1 MDPKDFATIIH
12 PIIAVVFVFPLLG
25 IVLNYA
31 WQTRQR
37 RLQTLSDGKSKI
49 PPIVGTE
56 HLKLGRWLSSSV
68 VGLALIGL
76 AHEIFAQML
85 KDEAWRSNASKVGFT
100 LLMFVATIASLV
112 FLNKARA
119 KLWRGV
125 FATLTGL
132 GLVILSYL
140 EVFLGFKD
148 SVIYRRDSEWFW
160 SHYYYGMM
168 ATMLM
173 IFALAIFPDIYQ
185 DRTNTW
191 RRVHIVL
198 NCIALLFFIGQGF
211 TGTRDLLEIPLE
223 WQKPYI
229 EQLYN
234 NNCQPPQAPGA
245 CKIESVPAPTTQ
257 PK

>member
-37 RLQTLSDGKSKI
+37 RLQTNAGKSKI
-49 PPIVGTE
+49 PPSVGTE
-56 HLKLGRWLSSSV
+56 HLKLGRWLSNSV

-76 AHEIFAQML
+76 AHEIIAQML
-85 KDEAWRSNASKVGFT
+85 TDQAWRSDAFKVGFT
-100 LLMFVATIASLV
+100 ILMFVVTIASLV
-112 FLNKARA
+112 FLNQART

-132 GLVILSYL
+132 GLVILGFL

-148 SVIYRRDSEWFW
+148 AVIYRRDAEWFW
-160 SHYYYGMM
+160 SHYYFGMA

-191 RRVHIVL
+191 RRVHVAL
-198 NCIALLFFIGQGF
+198 NCIALLFFVGQGF

-223 WQKPYI
+223 WQKPYV
-229 EQLYN
+229 EQLYIK
-234 NNCQPPQAPGA
+234 NCQPPQAPGA
-245 CKIESVPAPTTQ
+245 CTVEPASGK